1 MSTTHA
7 RGEGPVD
14 VAPDQHCT
22 SRLWERAAGDDPRH
36 IVRFPAGED
45 GGWAGHTWAELGDR
59 VRAVG
64 AGLVAVG
71 VEPGDRVVLLSGTRV
86 EWTVTDLAVLAVG
99 GVTVPLYDTSSVE
112 QCEWVL
118 RDSGARVAIAG
129 TPEQADRLGSA
140 RDGGPGPEEVWVLD
154 DGGLDALAERG
165 ADRGEE
171 VTGRSAGLGG
181 DDLATVIYT
190 SGTTGRAKGCM
201 LTHRNL
207 VWTARQTQ
215 LCISEVFGPG
225 QSTLLFLPL
234 AHVFARIIQFLCLE
248 NDTTIGYARSVG
260 RLGEDLRSFQPT
272 FLLSVPRV
280 LEKVFNGARRK
291 AEGPRRRVFD
301 FAVSASRAW
310 GASPAPSRR
319 ARVARAV
326 ADRLVYARVREGLG
340 GRVRYCISG
349 GAPLSPYLAHFFA
362 AARVQVLEG
371 YGLTETTA
379 PATVDRPGRHRVG
392 SVGPPLPGVEV
403 RIADDGEV
411 LVRGGNVFRGY
422 WGNEAATA
430 EVLDADGWFATGD
443 LGELDDEGA
452 LRITGR
458 KKELLV
464 TAGGKNVAPAV
475 LEERLK
481 SHRLVSQAMC
491 VGDGRPYVAAL
502 VTLDAEEARAFAAER
517 DLPSSVPE
525 LARSG
530 AVDEEIGRAV
540 EQANAAV
547 SRAESI
553 RAFTVLERELEPE
566 RDEITPTLKIRRH
579 VVADHFAEQIERL
592 YGA

>member
-7 RGEGPVD
+7 RGERPVD

-22 SRLWERAAGDDPRH
+22 SRLWERAAGNDPRH
-36 IVRFPAGED
+36 IVRFPAGD
-45 GGWAGHTWAELGDR
+45 GDWAGQTWAELGER

-64 AGLVAVG
+64 AGLIAAG

-86 EWTVTDLAVLAVG
+86 EWTVSDLAVLAVG
-99 GVTVPLYDTSSVE
+99 GVTVPLYDTNSVE

-118 RDSGARVAIAG
+118 RDSGARAAIVG
-129 TPEQADRLGSA
+129 TPEQAGRLEAG
-140 RDGGPGPEEVWVLD
+140 RGGQAGPHDVWVLD
-154 DGGLDALAERG
+154 QGGLDTLAQRG
-165 ADRGEE
+165 ADRREE
-171 VTGRSAGLGG
+171 VKGRSEGLGG
-181 DDLATVIYT
+181 QDLASVIYT
-190 SGTTGRAKGCM
+190 SGTTGRSRGCM

-207 VWTARQTQ
+207 VWTARQAR
-215 LCISEVFGPG
+215 LCISEVFGPD

-234 AHVFARIIQFLCLE
+234 AHVFARIIQFMCLE
-248 NDTTIGYARSVG
+248 NDTTIGYARSVES
-260 RLGEDLRSFQPT
+260 LSEDLNTFRPT
-272 FLLSVPRV
+272 FLLTVPRV
-280 LEKVFNGARRK
+280 LEKVFNAARRK
-291 AEGPRRRVFD
+291 AEGPKRRVFD
-301 FAVSASRAW
+301 FAVSASQAW
-310 GASPAPSRR
+310 SGSPAPPRR
-319 ARVARAV
+319 ARLARGV
-326 ADRLVYARVREGLG
+326 ADRLVYSRVREGLG

-411 LVRGGNVFRGY
+411 LVRGGNVFHGY
-422 WGNEAATA
+422 WRDEEATA
-430 EVLDADGWFATGD
+430 EVLDAGGWFATGD
-443 LGELDDEGA
+443 LGDLDDEGA
-452 LRITGR
+452 LTITGR

-464 TAGGKNVAPAV
+464 TAAGKNVAPAI

-481 SHRLVSQAMC
+481 AHRLVSQAMC
-491 VGDGRPYVAAL
+491 VGEGRPYVAAL
-502 VTLDAEEARAFAAER
+502 VTLDADEARAFAAER
-517 DLPSSVPE
+517 GLPWSMPE
-525 LARSG
+525 LARSKE
-530 AVDEEIGRAV
+530 VDEEVGGGV

-553 RAFTVLERELEPE
+553 RRFAVLERDFDPE
-566 RDEITPTLKIRRH
+566 RDEVTPTLKIRRH

-592 YGA
+592 YDA

>member
-7 RGEGPVD
+7 RGERPVD

-22 SRLWERAAGDDPRH
+22 SRLWERAASDDLRH
-36 IVRFPAGED
+36 IVRFPGPG
-45 GGWAGHTWAELGDR
+45 GGWDGHTWAELGER
-59 VRAVG
+59 VQAVG
-64 AGLVAVG
+64 AGLIAAG
-71 VEPGDRVVLLSGTRV
+71 VEPGDRVALLSGTRV
-86 EWTVTDLAVLAVG
+86 EWTVSDLAVLAVG
-99 GVTVPLYDTSSVE
+99 GVTVPLYDTSSAE
-112 QCEWVL
+112 QCAWVL
-118 RDSGARVAIAG
+118 GDSGARAAIVG
-129 TPEQADRLGSA
+129 TAEQADRLEAAAGDQA
-140 RDGGPGPEEVWVLD
+140 TLTDVWILD
-154 DGGLDALAERG
+154 EGGLDALSERG
-165 ADRGEE
+165 ADRRDE
-171 VTGRSAGLGG
+171 VKGRSEGLGG

-190 SGTTGRAKGCM
+190 SGTTGRARGCM

-215 LCISEVFGPG
+215 LCISDVFGPD

-234 AHVFARIIQFLCLE
+234 AHVFARIIQFICLE
-248 NDTTIGYARSVG
+248 NDTTMGYARSVG
-260 RLGEDLRSFQPT
+260 QLGEDLRSFRPT

-280 LEKVFNGARRK
+280 LEKVFNGARRT
-291 AEGPRRRVFD
+291 AEGPKRRVFD

-310 GASPAPSRR
+310 AASPAPSRR
-319 ARVARAV
+319 ARLARGV
-326 ADRLVYARVREGLG
+326 ADRLVYSRVREGLG
-340 GRVRYCISG
+340 GRMRYCISG

-371 YGLTETTA
+371 YGLTETSA
-379 PATVDRPGRHRVG
+379 PATVDRPGRYRVG

-403 RIADDGEV
+403 RIGDDGEV

-422 WGNEAATA
+422 WNDEAATA
-430 EVLDADGWFATGD
+430 DVLDAGGWFATGD

-464 TAGGKNVAPAV
+464 TAGGKNVAPVV

-491 VGDGRPYVAAL
+491 VGDQRPYVAAL
-502 VTLDAEEARAFAAER
+502 VTLDADEARAFAGER
-517 DLPSSVPE
+517 GLPSSLPE
-525 LARSG
+525 LARSRE
-530 AVDEEIGRAV
+530 VDEEVGGAV

-553 RAFTVLERELEPE
+553 RRFTVLERDFDPD
-566 RDEITPTLKIRRH
+566 RDEVTPTLKIRRH
-579 VVADHFAEQIERL
+579 VVASHFAEQIESL
-592 YGA
+592 YDA